1 MVTKTISRNQE
12 ILYQN
17 VDEFRNFYPEKK
29 VLSNWRKANEGEWVV
44 TDDLQVCKILRRST
58 MKTAHGNAMG
68 YVRTILGT
76 YTTNPNVDMGGIPPK
91 NIYSFSNK
99 KFCKK
104 LREERENP
112 TNNEF
117 LFAKYVA
124 KGMNPTDAY
133 LRVFPTN
140 KYQYAK
146 ETARGLLKT
155 ERIQKLVTEEI
166 EVILSDIGASK
177 QYLLEMA
184 KCVIDNNDGKDGD
197 KLRAIELLM
206 KIAGMFPNEK
216 KTESLTVFQG
226 FSEEQLKRISSDNI
240 KVIGHAEKTINDK
253 SDIK

>member
-1 MVTKTISRNQE
+1 
-12 ILYQN
+12 
-17 VDEFRNFYPEKK
+17 
-29 VLSNWRKANEGEWVV
+29 
-44 TDDLQVCKILRRST
+44 
-58 MKTAHGNAMG
+58 
-68 YVRTILGT
+68 
-76 YTTNPNVDMGGIPPK
+76 
-91 NIYSFSNK
+91 
-99 KFCKK
+99 
-104 LREERENP
+104 
-112 TNNEF
+112 

-177 QYLLEMA
+177 HYLLEMT
-184 KCVIDNNDGKDGD
+184 KNVIDNLDGKDGD

-226 FSEEQLKRISSDNI
+226 FSEEQLKRISTDNI

>member
-1 MVTKTISRNQE
+1 MRTKTISRNQE
-12 ILYQN
+12 VLYQN

-29 VLSNWRKANEGEWVV
+29 LLSDWRTAHEGEWIV

-58 MKTAHGNAMG
+58 MKTSSGKTMD

-184 KCVIDNNDGKDGD
+184 KSVIDNIDGKDGD

-253 SDIK
+253 PDVK